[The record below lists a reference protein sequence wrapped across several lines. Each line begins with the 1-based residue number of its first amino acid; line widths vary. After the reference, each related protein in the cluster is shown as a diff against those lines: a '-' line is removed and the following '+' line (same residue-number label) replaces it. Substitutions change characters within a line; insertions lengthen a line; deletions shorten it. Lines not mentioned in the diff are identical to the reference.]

1 MNRESGL
8 YLVQRYLPFASA
20 LQVSVTPAAFLAFVP
35 AAAALQNVPA
45 VAVTAPDA
53 DFVVAVLGFVVAVV
67 ALVVTVGA
75 FVVTVGAFVV
85 TGANVAFGAFVVLVA
100 AVAVDPT
107 SPDPATTIRKLA
119 SNRRE
124 FIWSW

>member
-1 MNRESGL
+1 M
-8 YLVQRYLPFASA
+8 VQRYLPFASA

-45 VAVTAPDA
+45 VAVTVPAA
-53 DFVVAVLGFVVAVV
+53 AFVVAVLALVVAVL
-67 ALVVTVGA
+67 ALVVAVG
-75 FVVTVGAFVV
+75 VFVV
-85 TGANVAFGAFVVLVA
+85 TGANVVFVTFVVFVA

-124 FIWSW
+124 FISSW

>member
-1 MNRESGL
+1 MNSESGR

-20 LQVSVTPAAFLAFVP
+20 LQVSATPAAFLAFVP

-45 VAVTAPDA
+45 VAVTVPAA
-53 DFVVAVLGFVVAVV
+53 AFVVAVLALVVAVG
-67 ALVVTVGA
+67 AL
-75 FVVTVGAFVV
+75 VV
-85 TGANVAFGAFVVLVA
+85 TGANVVFVAFVVFVA
-100 AVAVDPT
+100 AVAVDPM

-124 FIWSW
+124 FISSW

>member
-1 MNRESGL
+1 MNRESGR

-20 LQVSVTPAAFLAFVP
+20 LQVRVTPAAFLALVP
-35 AAAALQNVPA
+35 AAAPLQNVPA
-45 VAVTAPDA
+45 VAVTEPDA
-53 DFVVAVLGFVVAVV
+53 AFVVAVL

-75 FVVTVGAFVV
+75 LVVAVGAFVV
-85 TGANVAFGAFVVLVA
+85 TGANVVFVAFVVLVA
-100 AVAVDPT
+100 AVAVDPM

-124 FIWSW
+124 FISSW

>member
-1 MNRESGL
+1 MNRESGR

-20 LQVSVTPAAFLAFVP
+20 LQVRVTPAAFLALVP
-35 AAAALQNVPA
+35 AAAPLQNVPA
-45 VAVTAPDA
+45 VAVTEPDA
-53 DFVVAVLGFVVAVV
+53 AFVVAVL

-75 FVVTVGAFVV
+75 LVVTVGALVVAVGAFVV
-85 TGANVAFGAFVVLVA
+85 TGANVVFVAFVVLVA
-100 AVAVDPT
+100 AVAVDPM

-124 FIWSW
+124 FISSW

>member
-1 MNRESGL
+1 MNSESGR

-20 LQVSVTPAAFLAFVP
+20 LQVSATPAAFLAFVP

-45 VAVTAPDA
+45 VAVTVPAA
-53 DFVVAVLGFVVAVV
+53 AFVVAVLALVVAVG
-67 ALVVTVGA
+67 AL
-75 FVVTVGAFVV
+75 VV
-85 TGANVAFGAFVVLVA
+85 TGANVVFVAFVVFVA

-124 FIWSW
+124 FISSR